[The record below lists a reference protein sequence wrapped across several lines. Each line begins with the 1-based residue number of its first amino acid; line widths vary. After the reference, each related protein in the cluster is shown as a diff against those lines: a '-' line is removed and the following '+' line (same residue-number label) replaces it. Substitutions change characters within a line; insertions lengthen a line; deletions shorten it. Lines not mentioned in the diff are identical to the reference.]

1 MNYCLEGD
9 FIQYGNI
16 YGRISINSTLFDDSK
31 ELGGTEDLLIQHL
44 IRKIKIYTKN
54 VKEQQFISG
63 LQLTYQNIKTKE
75 IKELPIRYKSEKN
88 NKNEEIEIF
97 ELKPGEYLNNFYV
110 RFSLDNK
117 YIYQLGFETNKKR
130 KLLKGTEYGE
140 EKNIRTNGGKNIII
154 GTYGYYSEFLD
165 SLGLFYVDLEKYL
178 KRYYIGYFELKLKL
192 KKDEKFKANIKK
204 SITDYSEKDKCLFKT
219 SLLPD
224 AVFNEIMKFCIF

>member
-1 MNYCLEGD
+1 M
-9 FIQYGNI
+9 
-16 YGRISINSTLFDDSK
+16 
-31 ELGGTEDLLIQHL
+31 
-44 IRKIKIYTKN
+44 
-54 VKEQQFISG
+54 
-63 LQLTYQNIKTKE
+63 
-75 IKELPIRYKSEKN
+75 PIRYKPEKN
-88 NKNEEIEIF
+88 NNNEEIEIF
-97 ELKPGEYLNNFYV
+97 ELKPGEYLTNFYV

-192 KKDEKFKANIKK
+192 KNDEKFKANIKK

-219 SLLPD
+219 T
-224 AVFNEIMKFCIF
+224 IKFRIVLT